1 MREIEFW
8 WPGALGNE
16 TLRAA
21 LDAFERRHPE
31 YRVVSSSEI
40 AREAGTDPTRF
51 LLSVAGDVPPDLI
64 LFADFAVAEMAHI
77 GAFTDLTPFVETDR
91 NLPGGIH
98 EENYFS
104 APWNSAKHQ
113 GELYAI
119 ATGFDT
125 RAMFYNVDPLIR
137 ADYVYRANDAEVRTG
152 ASRAGD
158 ARPPKT
164 WEEIC
169 RKRLH
174 ARGRV
179 SPEGTVTL
187 RSLVRRPGVNEAEP
201 EGAAMDLAAAGVR
214 DGDVAVLVARGEVF
228 RGRILE
234 VAGEREF
241 RFDLSRELPPSFQAV
256 PGVFCGGECE
266 VKVFDQDGYAV
277 RLTRFDPETGRLT
290 SLGFLP
296 LYGNSWLYLFGWLNG
311 AEFMADEG
319 RKCNLDSVEVI
330 GALQWLVDC
339 YDVVGGVEE
348 ANVFLSSAQSG
359 AALDPFVAGKVAIR
373 IDGNWA
379 IPFLLTY
386 AHDLHFE
393 VAEPPLPEKLR
404 EAGVPSLSWSG
415 SWTYAIPSSS
425 DEKQGAWKL
434 LRWLMS
440 MEALQMMARHDES
453 FARAQGRTY
462 VPPLSPDKRALQ
474 WYRAEYLGPDTDLPP
489 KIVKAYNLFADLLP
503 RSKFRPSTPAG
514 QRLWTEHVRATEKAL
529 NHSATPY
536 EALNYGKRQVQ
547 GALTQAFHPPTG
559 PEINWRL
566 SIAMLLNTK
575 VRGLHIY
582 RTIYY
587 LPAIVPAVAGFILW
601 MWIFS
606 PSSGLINQALILL
619 GVDHPPNWLQDPAWS
634 KPALIIMGLW
644 GVGGGMIIWLAGL
657 KDIPESLYEAA
668 AIDGANRRQRFLT
681 ITIPMLSP
689 YILFNL
695 IMGLI
700 GVFQIFEAAFIMTGG
715 GPAESTKFYAY
726 KLFNEAFRFLNMGAA
741 SAMPWILFVIVL
753 SITLV
758 QLWLSKKWVY
768 YGGE

>member
-1 MREIEFW
+1 
-8 WPGALGNE
+8 
-16 TLRAA
+16 
-21 LDAFERRHPE
+21 
-31 YRVVSSSEI
+31 
-40 AREAGTDPTRF
+40 
-51 LLSVAGDVPPDLI
+51 
-64 LFADFAVAEMAHI
+64 
-77 GAFTDLTPFVETDR
+77 
-91 NLPGGIH
+91 
-98 EENYFS
+98 
-104 APWNSAKHQ
+104 
-113 GELYAI
+113 
-119 ATGFDT
+119 
-125 RAMFYNVDPLIR
+125 MFYNVDPLIR
-137 ADYVYRANDAEVRTG
+137 AGYVYEADDAEVRAG
-152 ASRAGD
+152 AARAGD
-158 ARPPKT
+158 ARPPGT

-187 RSLVRRPGVNEAEP
+187 RSFVRRPGVNEAEP
-201 EGAAMDLAAAGVR
+201 EDAVPDLAAAGVR

-234 VAGEREF
+234 VVGEREF
-241 RFDLSRELPPSFQAV
+241 RLDLGREQPPSVQAV
-256 PGVFCGGECE
+256 AGAFCTGECE

-319 RKCNLDSVEVI
+319 RECNLDSIEVI
-330 GALQWLVDC
+330 EALQWLVDC
-339 YDVVGGVEE
+339 YDVAGGVEE
-348 ANVFLSSAQSG
+348 ANVFLSSALSG

-393 VAEPPLPEKLR
+393 VAEPPLPERLR

-415 SWTYAIPSSS
+415 SWTYAIPSGS
-425 DEKQGAWKL
+425 DEKEGAWKL

-440 MEALQMMARHDES
+440 PEALQMMARHDES

-489 KIVKAYNLFADLLP
+489 KIVEAYNLFADLLP
-503 RSKFRPSTPAG
+503 RSRFRPSTPAG

-547 GALTQAFHPPTG
+547 GALMQALHPPTG

-566 SIAMLLNTK
+566 SIALYIAAIGIAVTGLVVTQERRRKAFGGKRRAWLEGFLCASPWLFGFLAFGAGPIFFSILISFSHYDILNPAQFIGLENYTRLLGRHFDPVAATTVWNDPLLWKSLANTMFMAIGLPLGIVAGLAIAMLLNTK
-575 VRGLHIY
+575 VRGLHVY

-606 PSSGLINQALILL
+606 PSSGLINQALTFL

-741 SAMPWILFVIVL
+741 SAMAWILFVIVL